1 MHYGFFDEGD
11 ADCWPGKKKKGERP
25 FPLFVEFIFLFC
37 PFFFIFTIGK
47 NKREEKKKKEN
58 NIFEYCDFEP
68 MTLFKLGDG
77 HHGDTVGDST
87 NGGKFPEWGKH
98 SESG

>member
-1 MHYGFFDEGD
+1 MASLMKEMLIAG
-11 ADCWPGKKKKGERP
+11 PVKKRKGKGLSRSLLNS
-25 FPLFVEFIFLFC
+25 FSFSALFFLF
-37 PFFFIFTIGK
+37 FTIGK
-47 NKREEKKKKEN
+47 NKREKKKKKEN

-87 NGGKFPEWGKH
+87 NGGKFPEWGKY